1 MVKISI
7 KTILRRTLSK
17 IKETMNNDA
26 DRKPRRED
34 GSKEMGMANV
44 HEK

>member
-1 MVKISI
+1 MVKITM

-26 DRKPRRED
+26 DRKPRGEN
-34 GSKEMGMANV
+34 GGKEMGMVNV